1 MTKETPGTV
10 MMAPRKPIADSAN
23 AAAATRPITVGL
35 SSAKLFSPP
44 GRSAVMT
51 TPKVAIRIAITFSVV
66 RWSPRKTKPKT
77 AVWIASV
84 FRYAVVTTKERS
96 FIATS
101 IMPVA
106 MIWLSA
112 PSNSHG
118 QKAAAGHGT

>member
-1 MTKETPGTV
+1 M
-10 MMAPRKPIADSAN
+10 
-23 AAAATRPITVGL
+23 AAATSPVTVGL

-44 GRSAVMT
+44 GRSAVIT
-51 TPKVAIRIAITFSVV
+51 TPMVAIMIAITFSAV
-66 RWSPRKTKPKT
+66 RWSPRKMKPKI

-96 FIATS
+96 FMASS

-112 PSNSHG
+112 PSSSHG
-118 QKAAAGHGT
+118 QNAAVGHGT